1 MSDVQEQVIIV
12 EYCSKSI
19 TSIEDLSNELFYEI
33 FEYLYDYQIYEAF
46 YNLNIRFQNL
56 LTYSSQLLKIDFCS
70 KSESMVQNYYRQI
83 IISNKNRIISLR
95 LSSILTMDKFLEFIP
110 MNSSLSRL
118 ESLILNGINSD
129 VVLPFLHRLMSLPR
143 LFSLTI
149 QIVDNLQEVKTVYQL
164 LF

>member
-1 MSDVQEQVIIV
+1 
-12 EYCSKSI
+12 
-19 TSIEDLSNELFYEI
+19 
-33 FEYLYDYQIYEAF
+33 
-46 YNLNIRFQNL
+46 
-56 LTYSSQLLKIDFCS
+56 
-70 KSESMVQNYYRQI
+70 
-83 IISNKNRIISLR
+83 
-95 LSSILTMDKFLEFIP
+95 MDKFLEFIP